1 MLKIEEIE
9 GEDALYVVSDDAN
22 TENAAL
28 ADAIEDAAPHLLL
41 DYNNTEPEG
50 GVLKW
55 RVARADYAALLEVFD
70 VVEGVDPVEWTEATD
85 VIEAKNKEVVGE

>member
-1 MLKIEEIE
+1 MLKLEEIE

-28 ADAIEDAAPHLLL
+28 AEAIEDAAPHLLVEF
-41 DYNNTEPEG
+41 NNTDVED

-55 RVARADYAALLEVFD
+55 RVARADYSSLLEVMD
-70 VVEGVDPVEWTEATD
+70 VVEGVDPEEWEA
-85 VIEAKNKEVVGE
+85 ISEMLEAKTKEVVGE